1 MAVIVYNLDDANVKT
16 QYNKKRIEK
25 FLDDDTFFLYK
36 KLDTRNHFHWFR
48 LCIHHPDSQNLPGYP
63 LCWWYFLHRKL
74 FMGDNFIAFHFR
86 NVVVE
91 PIS

>member
-36 KLDTRNHFHWFR
+36 KLDIRNHFH
-48 LCIHHPDSQNLPGYP
+48 
-63 LCWWYFLHRKL
+63 
-74 FMGDNFIAFHFR
+74 
-86 NVVVE
+86 
-91 PIS
+91 